1 MICLF
6 NSDFSAQIVTITLIS
21 DQRFVSMRLYYYD
34 NTPSA
39 YEPPGFIAA
48 TDEQKSIAFK
58 YKPELINIGQ
68 AKLPYHG

>member
-1 MICLF
+1 
-6 NSDFSAQIVTITLIS
+6 
-21 DQRFVSMRLYYYD
+21 MRLYYYD